1 MSRPARSF
9 CAWNAGAAAI
19 LLACGSSAHAL
30 ISDNPATAELFDG
43 ININLLLGANTFY
56 DAGYNGSRSVIGNI
70 EGGHIWNGHEALE
83 HVSVFINAPGQ
94 GPQSGETD
102 RHATWV
108 AQAIGGRPFASDAPG
123 SWEETV
129 RRGIADGAQIWSGAM
144 ATQWVDGGGGYVGT
158 FQLTLDS
165 YRVPYETM
173 LLTGVNGRRAD
184 VINGSYGSY
193 VPSGANFDGVYT
205 DYLANTSGAT
215 LVYSAGNIGSANS
228 VVSPGSAWNNI
239 TVGGLGYDTDENP
252 YNRRSFGSSRGPSE
266 YFDPVT
272 GTVIPFVRATV
283 DLCAPGE
290 NLDLAFYGGV
300 SGGNWTG
307 SFSGTPDTYSTD
319 IGGTSF
325 ASPMVAG
332 GAGLLVDVAYDRYA
346 GNDKARDGRVVKAV
360 LMNSAHK
367 TEFWRNGQS
376 VVAGVV
382 QTTQSLDWNVGAGRM
397 DLDKAFTQFTAGT
410 ADVPGQGGGTVS
422 AIGWDYGIVSQGAP
436 NDYLIA
442 DTLVGGSTLAVTL
455 DWFLDM
461 GFDSANG
468 EPSFE
473 SFDNLD
479 LQVWE
484 MLAGGGSSLV
494 AQSISVYNNVEH
506 LYFALPHDG
515 KYMLRV
521 VWSGELYDFL
531 GDANSEVFG
540 LAWHG
545 VAVPAPGSALVLVAF
560 GVLAGR
566 RRRA

>member
-1 MSRPARSF
+1 MSRSVRPVR
-9 CAWNAGAAAI
+9 AWRIEVGAVVLI
-19 LLACGSSAHAL
+19 CGASANGL
-30 ISDNPATAELFDG
+30 ISDNPATPELFDG
-43 ININLLLGANTFY
+43 VNINLLLGANAFY
-56 DAGYNGSRSVIGNI
+56 DRGYNGSRAVIGNI
-70 EGGHIWNGHEALE
+70 EGGHVWNGHESLQ
-83 HVSVFINAPGQ
+83 HVTVFIHAPGE

-108 AQAIGGRPFASDAPG
+108 AQAIGGRAFASDAPG

-144 ATQWVDGGGGYVGT
+144 GTRWVDGGGGYAGT
-158 FQLTLDS
+158 FQVSLNS

-173 LLTGVNGRRAD
+173 LLTGVDGRKAD
-184 VINGSYGSY
+184 VINGSYGSF
-193 VPSGANFDGVYT
+193 VPSGANFDGLYT
-205 DYLANTSGAT
+205 DYLANLSGAT

-272 GTVIPFVRATV
+272 GTTIPFVRATV

-290 NLDLAFYGGV
+290 NLDLAYYGGAT
-300 SGGNWTG
+300 GGNWTG
-307 SFSGTPDTYSTD
+307 TPDGTPDTYSTN

-332 GAGLLVDVAYDRYA
+332 GAGLLVDVAYDRFA
-346 GNDKARDGRVVKAV
+346 GNDRARDGRVIKAV

-367 TEFWRNGQS
+367 TDFWRNGQS

-397 DLDKAFTQFTAGT
+397 DLEAAFEQFTAGT
-410 ADVPGQGGGTVS
+410 ADVPGEGGGTVS
-422 AIGWDYGIVSQGAP
+422 AVGWDYGVVSEGAP
-436 NDYLIA
+436 TDYTIGQ
-442 DTLVGGSTLAVTL
+442 TLAGGSMLAVTL
-455 DWFLDM
+455 NWFMDT
-461 GFDSANG
+461 GFDALNESVY
-468 EPSFE
+468 FE
-473 SFDNLD
+473 SLDNLD

-484 MLAGGGSSLV
+484 LLDGGGSSLV
-494 AQSISVYNNVEH
+494 AQSFSTYNNVEH

-515 KYMLRV
+515 RYMIRV
-521 VWSGELYDFL
+521 VWTGELFDFV
-531 GDANSEVFG
+531 GDANSEIYG

-545 VAVPAPGSALVLVAF
+545 VAVPAPGSALMLVAL
-560 GVLAGR
+560 GAMARR